1 MVTVESPSAHKY
13 FVLLCTFKIIIII
26 IFFTPFLSSLSFSPV
41 LPFFLSAS
49 LSLVQILGL
58 FYLFVCFFLLLDAF
72 RAGEG
77 NGNPL
82 QYSCL
87 ENPKDGGAW

>member
-13 FVLLCTFKIIIII
+13 LVTLFVLLCTFKII

-49 LSLVQILGL
+49 LSLVKILGL
-58 FYLFVCFFLLLDAF
+58 FYLFVCLFLFAT
-72 RAGEG
+72 G
-77 NGNPL
+77 
-82 QYSCL
+82 CI
-87 ENPKDGGAW
+87 